1 MRCSCCNRLLSDY
14 ESTLRHAV
22 TNEFVETC
30 NKCLDGLNIPT
41 RGRPD
46 LSPFEAP
53 DDEDNWNEQ
62 DTLLEEDNDV

>member
-1 MRCSCCNRLLSDY
+1 MRCSCCNRILSDY
-14 ESTLRHAV
+14 EATLRHAV
-22 TNEFVETC
+22 TNEFMETC

-46 LSPFEAP
+46 LSPFETP

-62 DTLLEEDNDV
+62 DTLFEEDNDV

>member
-1 MRCSCCNRLLSDY
+1 M
-14 ESTLRHAV
+14 
-22 TNEFVETC
+22 ETC

-46 LSPFEAP
+46 LSPFETP